1 VKTFDREGA
10 VKKARWYLKPSSIYP
25 EHKELAKAV
34 VELDEMLSS
43 AERFLKTQGY
53 EILTGDFV
61 RRDGSHGRL
70 YFYKKEETQ
79 P

>member
-1 VKTFDREGA
+1 VRSFDRRAA

-43 AERFLKTQGY
+43 AERFLTSQGY

-61 RRDGSHGRL
+61 RSRDGSHGRL
-70 YFYKKEETQ
+70 YFQKKGE
-79 P
+79 